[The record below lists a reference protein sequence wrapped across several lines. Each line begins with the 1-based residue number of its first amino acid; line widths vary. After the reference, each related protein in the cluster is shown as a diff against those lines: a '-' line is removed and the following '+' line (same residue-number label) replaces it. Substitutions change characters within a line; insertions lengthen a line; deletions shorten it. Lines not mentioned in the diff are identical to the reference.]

1 MMPGRNA
8 AYMPRHGES
17 TCNYTRKKIQTD
29 RLERGDTMRG
39 QVKIDMT
46 PREHKSLAFL
56 FVREMQNNTHCALD
70 WKAREQMEQIIADVI
85 FERYRAD
92 IRQFER
98 RLNALIMTAEIY
110 AYPDDIQS
118 DIKRIRKRI
127 WAHLSQVRTEY
138 YENN

>member
-1 MMPGRNA
+1 
-8 AYMPRHGES
+8 
-17 TCNYTRKKIQTD
+17 
-29 RLERGDTMRG
+29 MRG
-39 QVKIDMT
+39 QIKIDMT
-46 PREHKSLAFL
+46 PHEHKSLAFL

-118 DIKRIRKRI
+118 DVKRIRKRI
-127 WAHLSQVRTEY
+127 WAHLQQVRTEY
-138 YENN
+138 YEN